1 MRRITA
7 VIADRHPVV
16 LYGLMSVLSAESD
29 FDVVASCQDG
39 VKCLDAIR
47 ELAPDIAVVDILM
60 PGLSGLEILGYLNSE
75 LLPTRIVFMTAALED
90 PELIKVAAQGAHGV
104 VLKEAAPE
112 VLVDCIR
119 QVAEGQKLL
128 RLAPLNGG
136 SHRNVV
142 SQNLLTTLTDR
153 EHQIAQLVSEG
164 LSNKEV
170 GRRLNIS
177 DGTIKVHLHN
187 IYQKLAIS
195 NRTALA
201 VWASHLQRT
210 ITSRQ

>member
-1 MRRITA
+1 
-7 VIADRHPVV
+7 
-16 LYGLMSVLSAESD
+16 MSVLSAESD

-142 SQNLLTTLTDR
+142 NQNLLTMLTDR

>member
-16 LYGLMSVLSAESD
+16 LYGLMSLLSAESD
-29 FDVVASCQDG
+29 FDVVASCRDG

-47 ELAPDIAVVDILM
+47 ELAPDIAVIDVLM
-60 PGLSGLEILGYLNSE
+60 PGLSGLKILGYVNSE
-75 LLPTRIVFMTAALED
+75 LLPTRVVFMTAALED
-90 PELIKVAAQGAHGV
+90 RELIKVAAKGAHGV

-119 QVAEGQKLL
+119 QVAGGQKLL
-128 RLAPLNGG
+128 SLATLNGG
-136 SHRNVV
+136 SQGNLV
-142 SQNLLTTLTDR
+142 SQNLLNTLTDR

-201 VWASHLQRT
+201 VWASHL
-210 ITSRQ
+210 

>member
-16 LYGLMSVLSAESD
+16 LYGLMSLLSAESD
-29 FDVVASCQDG
+29 FEVVASCGDG

-60 PGLSGLEILGYLNSE
+60 PRLSGLEILDFVNSGA
-75 LLPTRIVFMTAALED
+75 LPTRVIFMTGSVED
-90 PELIKVAAQGAHGV
+90 RELIKAAAKGAHGV

-119 QVAEGQKLL
+119 QVAAGQRVL
-128 RLAPLNGG
+128 PPTHPNGG
-136 SHRNVV
+136 SQRNVDG
-142 SQNLLTTLTDR
+142 QNLLSTLTNR
-153 EHQIAQLVSEG
+153 ERQIAQLVSEG

-170 GRRLNIS
+170 GRRLHIS

-201 VWASHLQRT
+201 VWATHLQRA
-210 ITSRQ
+210 ITSGQ